1 MARASGGA
9 TVTAS
14 LATDIGAAVDNLRQW
29 RELATPSDV
38 HAGRD
43 WYPLARKIAGELAD
57 AYGQDVETVAGVIAV
72 LSPQTEW
79 MANVRGTET
88 ILRAH
93 AAGEKM
99 PGPGAVSTTYYENVR
114 KAWNI
119 LQTGATF
126 PRCNGHRE
134 NERGRLV
141 KCHPNREGS
150 LCPARAHLHGPKV
163 TEFFETI
170 MGKRAGRVVDVWA
183 TRAADV
189 NPYDA
194 LLLSKGDPR
203 AEGIPGTRIAML
215 QDAYAQVAADFGE
228 DPRDTQAIV
237 WTTIRRSWRTPGRAL
252 QMSLD
257 DSDIPF

>member
-1 MARASGGA
+1 MARNLGASVMVGA
-9 TVTAS
+9 
-14 LATDIGAAVDNLRQW
+14 LATDVGTAAGNLRQW

-43 WYPLARKIAGELAD
+43 WYPLARKIAAELAE

-79 MANVRGTET
+79 MANVRGAET
-88 ILRAH
+88 VLRAFV
-93 AAGEKM
+93 AGENI
-99 PGPGAVSTTYYENVR
+99 PSPGAVSTTYYGNVR

-119 LQTGATF
+119 LQTGAAF

-141 KCHPNREGS
+141 KCSPNREGS
-150 LCPARAHLHGPKV
+150 PCPARAHLHGPKV
-163 TEFFETI
+163 VEFFETI

-183 TRAADV
+183 TRAVDV
-189 NPYDA
+189 GPYDA
-194 LLLSKGDPR
+194 ILLRKGDPR
-203 AEGIPGTRIAML
+203 AEGIPGTRIPML
-215 QDAYAQVAADFGE
+215 QDAYAQVANEYGE

-257 DSDIPF
+257 DGIPF

>member
-1 MARASGGA
+1 MVGALASDTA
-9 TVTAS
+9 T
-14 LATDIGAAVDNLRQW
+14 AADNLRLW

-79 MANVRGTET
+79 MANVRGAEAV
-88 ILRAH
+88 LRAY
-93 AAGEKM
+93 AAGDPM
-99 PGPGAVSTTYYENVR
+99 PEPGAVSTTYYGNVR
-114 KAWNI
+114 KAWAI
-119 LQTGATF
+119 LQSGASF

-163 TEFFETI
+163 VEFFETI

-194 LLLSKGDPR
+194 ILLRKGDPR
-203 AEGIPGTRIAML
+203 AEGLPGTRIPML
-215 QDAYAQVAADFGE
+215 QAAYAEVAAEYGE
-228 DPRDTQAIV
+228 DPRDTQAII
-237 WTTIRRSWRTPGRAL
+237 WTAIRRSWRTPGKAL
-252 QMSLD
+252 QMELD
-257 DSDIPF
+257 ADIPF